1 MILKQDYE
9 NSINEY
15 KNKEDELYSDLI
27 KRKEENNKSIDLI
40 KDLNN
45 KLKTSQSL
53 MNELNANEESLS
65 NQINTKDMEIIDLKK
80 NFEILTKNKNHIE
93 ENFENQK
100 ISMIKLDQEYQNN
113 LINLKNQSELLEN

>member
-15 KNKEDELYSDLI
+15 KNKEDELNSELI
-27 KRKEENNKSIDLI
+27 KRKDENNKSIDLV

-53 MNELNANEESLS
+53 INELNANEESLS

-100 ISMIKLDQEYQNN
+100 ISMIKLDQE
-113 LINLKNQSELLEN
+113 